1 MAMAYS
7 PDISCYV
14 LKRSDCIRIM
24 AINYGRLP
32 TADRTMARR
41 DGNAIA

>member
-1 MAMAYS
+1 
-7 PDISCYV
+7 
-14 LKRSDCIRIM
+14 M